1 MGLPHL
7 RGGPFCF
14 IVLGRWP
21 GPFGQAEH
29 KPEPS
34 FARPDSRGGCPH
46 AVIANDQ
53 RLATVMKAFRNLRLI
68 GIALGFLTL
77 IGMAG
82 FHFIEGWPWFDGFY
96 MVITTFTTIGYQE
109 VHPLSRAGRVF
120 NVALI
125 LAGVSLVLLSIGFL
139 TQALLEFELRSFFGR
154 RRMERDIGRLSD
166 HYIICG
172 AGRVGRSAARE
183 LARRPVPFLVIEQN
197 ETKAAHHSGEWLT
210 LIGDATQEATLR
222 EAHIERARG
231 LVAATTTDATNL
243 YIVLT
248 ARGLNPGLKIIA
260 RASEEDAEKHLLT
273 AGADSVVSPY
283 LFAGQRIAQSFLR
296 PHVVSFLDTATTHL
310 GMDLEIGEICVGRD
324 SSFAGKTIETSRIR
338 QDRGVIILAI
348 KREQGMRFNP
358 SPEDRIEPGDYLIA
372 MGEPS
377 QLRQLEQMASSQV

>member
-1 MGLPHL
+1 
-7 RGGPFCF
+7 
-14 IVLGRWP
+14 
-21 GPFGQAEH
+21 
-29 KPEPS
+29 
-34 FARPDSRGGCPH
+34 
-46 AVIANDQ
+46 
-53 RLATVMKAFRNLRLI
+53 MKALRHLRLI
-68 GIALGFLTL
+68 GIALACVVLAGT
-77 IGMAG
+77 AG
-82 FHFIEGWPWFDGFY
+82 FHFIFGWQWLDAFY
-96 MVITTFTTIGYQE
+96 MVVTTLTTIGYQE
-109 VHPLSRAGRVF
+109 IHPLSSGGRVF
-120 NVALI
+120 NLALIFFGVALVF
-125 LAGVSLVLLSIGFL
+125 LAIGAL

-197 ETKAAHHSGEWLT
+197 EAKAAHHSGEWLT

-283 LFAGQRIAQSFLR
+283 LFAGQRSAHSFVR

-310 GMDLEIGEICVGRD
+310 GMDLEIGEISVPKH
-324 SSFAGKTIETSRIR
+324 SSFAGKTIESSRIR

-348 KREQGMRFNP
+348 KRESGMRFNP
-358 SPEDRIEPGDYLIA
+358 APDDNIQPGDYLIA

-377 QLRQLEQMASSQV
+377 QLRQLEQMAAASK